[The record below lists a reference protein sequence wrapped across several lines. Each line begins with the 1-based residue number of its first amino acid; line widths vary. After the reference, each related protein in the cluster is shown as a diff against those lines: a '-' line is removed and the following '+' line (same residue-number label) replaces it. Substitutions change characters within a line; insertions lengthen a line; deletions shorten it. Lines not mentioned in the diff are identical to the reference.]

1 MQYFSIPG
9 NVDFLV
15 IQYNIKCHYMDK
27 ILEKLLNRMDN
38 SRFDISEI
46 RTNIM
51 QRSNICRLNNK

>member
-1 MQYFSIPG
+1 
-9 NVDFLV
+9 
-15 IQYNIKCHYMDK
+15 MDK